1 MQIIDGKCSITGC
14 IFAVAEQVFAQLQRP
29 VKLPP
34 RWWRF
39 LSEEGGFASLLG
51 LSLAQDPQ
59 VSLDLRTE
67 VPEGGPCR
75 AIPLSLG

>member
-14 IFAVAEQVFAQLQRP
+14 IFAFVDQVFAQLQCP

-51 LSLAQDPQ
+51 LS
-59 VSLDLRTE
+59 
-67 VPEGGPCR
+67 GPGSPG
-75 AIPLSLG
+75 IS